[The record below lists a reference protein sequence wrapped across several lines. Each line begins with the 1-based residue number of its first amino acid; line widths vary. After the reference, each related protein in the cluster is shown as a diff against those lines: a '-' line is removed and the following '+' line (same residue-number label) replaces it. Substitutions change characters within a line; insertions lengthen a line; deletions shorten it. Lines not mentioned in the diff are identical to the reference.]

1 MDPAMWTSALSSLS
15 SLSSTFSVLEPVTA
29 SVLGSIYDNYDA
41 ETFDHAVV
49 NFLVFFGLLYGLT
62 YAACRAVCG
71 LKAKTSSLIG
81 TCACSFV
88 HGLFCILVGIEVLFL
103 GRFVEDKRL
112 DHVNLVLETYM
123 MQFSLAYL
131 LFDTVFS
138 ITDPLFLAHH
148 FLSISY
154 LISVLRLGVGGSST
168 VFVFFIGE
176 VTSPVFN
183 SFTVLNEIRREYRY
197 PWARRLFRLVSPVFT
212 FSFILVRTFIS
223 IPLVAWYSKRLLF
236 DSPAIPLAYR
246 MGMQA
251 LVTAG
256 LGGSQV
262 WSWRLYRG
270 WVRSRATEKKGE

>member
-1 MDPAMWTSALSSLS
+1 
-15 SLSSTFSVLEPVTA
+15 
-29 SVLGSIYDNYDA
+29 
-41 ETFDHAVV
+41 
-49 NFLVFFGLLYGLT
+49 
-62 YAACRAVCG
+62 
-71 LKAKTSSLIG
+71 
-81 TCACSFV
+81 V

-112 DHVNLVLETYM
+112 DHVNSVLETYM

-138 ITDPLFLAHH
+138 ITEPLFLAHH

>member
-1 MDPAMWTSALSSLS
+1 MLQERTFALSIARGRA
-15 SLSSTFSVLEPVTA
+15 PP
-29 SVLGSIYDNYDA
+29 I
-41 ETFDHAVV
+41 
-49 NFLVFFGLLYGLT
+49 GL
-62 YAACRAVCG
+62 AA
-71 LKAKTSSLIG
+71 
-81 TCACSFV
+81 
-88 HGLFCILVGIEVLFL
+88 
-103 GRFVEDKRL
+103 
-112 DHVNLVLETYM
+112 
-123 MQFSLAYL
+123 
-131 LFDTVFS
+131 
-138 ITDPLFLAHH
+138 
-148 FLSISY
+148 FLS
-154 LISVLRLGVGGSST
+154 R
-168 VFVFFIGE
+168 
-176 VTSPVFN
+176 
-183 SFTVLNEIRREYRY
+183 RREYRY